1 RDDPRWRGA
10 ARRDIVGGTES
21 QGTLRALYADE
32 GDTRYLYLSFDV
44 NFDPSLDI
52 GTDQLAIALRPASS
66 EDGDT
71 EYLIHVQPLTNSDEK
86 TGEVVLSKFLSTR
99 PYGGTS
105 WTSTPEPAWLNAFM
119 RHWVETTGVDAHS
132 WTVQLRIPITGP
144 DSLDVSTDLELY
156 AALVVRTPGG
166 YIQHVWPRDAPDIN
180 AFGIPSIPNGLP
192 DASTWGP
199 VFVDAFLPNEDVC
212 SAGVSLAWNQIGTTN
227 ADPHTIN
234 LTGPNTFF
242 AAPYNGTA
250 DVIPDGTIGARFRLA
265 NWGAAMP
272 SDQWTEIAFV
282 TSTIDIPADSNTPAG
297 ALQATY
303 TVSDTDRP
311 TYEAHPHQ
319 CILVELSS
327 TINLDFANDSVVRN
341 MDFVE
346 ASTFERDAE
355 ISTVG
360 LGDPPGGNTEHDL
373 WIFVEER
380 NLPVATWAD
389 RIGKSFVA
397 LTRLGGGP
405 REGQDRFVGNE
416 FYGWR
421 PGWEGNGVAPDVL
434 SREESWP
441 TYRIH
446 VYRETGEF
454 FDMGDGQL
462 PNLKLVG
469 SYGYYLQHEG
479 SLVGWQTQFE
489 GAEQISP
496 HLYRL
501 SLGKDAVAQ
510 VSNTIVA
517 EEVSTLWALGIL
529 LLLLLIIILSI
540 FFLRRRRPV
549 SS

>member
-1 RDDPRWRGA
+1 
-10 ARRDIVGGTES
+10 
-21 QGTLRALYADE
+21 
-32 GDTRYLYLSFDV
+32 
-44 NFDPSLDI
+44 
-52 GTDQLAIALRPASS
+52 
-66 EDGDT
+66 
-71 EYLIHVQPLTNSDEK
+71 
-86 TGEVVLSKFLSTR
+86 
-99 PYGGTS
+99 
-105 WTSTPEPAWLNAFM
+105 
-119 RHWVETTGVDAHS
+119 
-132 WTVQLRIPITGP
+132 
-144 DSLDVSTDLELY
+144 
-156 AALVVRTPGG
+156 
-166 YIQHVWPRDAPDIN
+166 
-180 AFGIPSIPNGLP
+180 
-192 DASTWGP
+192 
-199 VFVDAFLPNEDVC
+199 
-212 SAGVSLAWNQIGTTN
+212 
-227 ADPHTIN
+227 
-234 LTGPNTFF
+234 
-242 AAPYNGTA
+242 
-250 DVIPDGTIGARFRLA
+250 
-265 NWGAAMP
+265 
-272 SDQWTEIAFV
+272 
-282 TSTIDIPADSNTPAG
+282 
-297 ALQATY
+297 
-303 TVSDTDRP
+303 
-311 TYEAHPHQ
+311 
-319 CILVELSS
+319 
-327 TINLDFANDSVVRN
+327 
-341 MDFVE
+341 
-346 ASTFERDAE
+346 
-355 ISTVG
+355 
-360 LGDPPGGNTEHDL
+360 
-373 WIFVEER
+373 
-380 NLPVATWAD
+380 VATWAD